1 VISGVTDAH
10 LGVATLCFPVYRI
23 APEDGRLAQVM
34 TDLATPNGLAFSPD
48 EKILYVVEAARCRT
62 G

>member
-1 VISGVTDAH
+1 M
-10 LGVATLCFPVYRI
+10 ATLCFPVYRI

>member
-1 VISGVTDAH
+1 MPIWEWRRFVFRSTGLH
-10 LGVATLCFPVYRI
+10 RKS
-23 APEDGRLAQVM
+23 GRLAQAM
-34 TDLATPNGLAFSPD
+34 TDLAAPNGLAFSPD